1 MNEKEPDHEPLR
13 SIDDLS
19 ANLSFA
25 PASLLASLL
34 TFTLAAGGCAPKPP
48 PMQAPGGALGR
59 SQPVVSGSANAGTPA
74 ARAPEASPPVAARET
89 PDAPFRQQ
97 PPEAGPEPE
106 FRVPAFKRWKQ
117 RNGIEVILAETG
129 DLPLVDIHLVVKTGG
144 GANPPQSPGLAD
156 LTANMLDE
164 GTKTR
169 SAVAIADEVARLGAA
184 LATGASWDAS
194 SVTLS
199 ALTRNLDAAL
209 EVWADVILNPAF
221 SEAEFERVRANVL
234 SSLSRRKDSPPAVAS
249 VVLSRVLFG
258 DGHPYGW
265 PQSGVEE
272 SIRKLTVADVR
283 RFYATH
289 YQPSNI
295 AVIAAGAISEKEL
308 RAKLDQ
314 AFRQWKSKRVSTG
327 KVPEPQR
334 QPKERR
340 IYLVDKAGAPQ
351 SSVRVGLVGVR
362 RTDPDYFTILVLN
375 QILGGSFFRLD
386 LNLRE
391 QRQWTYGAR
400 SSFEMRRARG
410 PFAAGGEFV
419 APHTADAVGEIL
431 KEMKQ
436 IATTEVTDEELSR
449 AKDSF
454 IKSYP
459 ARFAT
464 RASTAGLLAELAV
477 YGLPDSFL
485 TQYTKKLAAV
495 SKDAIKKVAAEHL
508 AVDRAAIV
516 VVGDRASQEK
526 ALAQIAPVELRDL
539 EGAPVADPKAE
550 SSREGRREDGEDPG
564 HAASTRKT
572 NATSTAAARGDAP
585 RSGRTTGRNA
595 ERSRAERSSKEAGRT
610 RR

>member
-1 MNEKEPDHEPLR
+1 MNHDAKSRATEPKTMPGL
-13 SIDDLS
+13 L
-19 ANLSFA
+19 FA
-25 PASLLASLL
+25 LAALL
-34 TFTLAAGGCAPKPP
+34 TLAIPPGGCAPKPP
-48 PMQAPGGALGR
+48 PMRDPGAALGR
-59 SQPVVSGSANAGTPA
+59 SQPAGPGNPNPATTGSTAG
-74 ARAPEASPPVAARET
+74 VAALPIATPET

-97 PPEAGPEPE
+97 PPAAAPEPE

-117 RNGIEVILAETG
+117 RNGMEVILAETG

-144 GANPPQSPGLAD
+144 GANPPQAPGLAD

-169 SAVAIADEVARLGAA
+169 SAVEIADEVARLGAT
-184 LATGASWDAS
+184 LATAASWDAS

-199 ALTRNLDAAL
+199 ALTRNLDGAL

-234 SSLSRRKDSPPAVAS
+234 SSLSRRKDSPPAVAN
-249 VVLSRVLFG
+249 VVLSRVLYG
-258 DGHPYGW
+258 EDHPYGW
-265 PQSGVEE
+265 PQTGVEE

-289 YQPSNI
+289 YQPANV

-314 AFRQWKSKRVSTG
+314 AFRPWKSKRVRLG
-327 KVPEPQR
+327 KVPEPQGLPQGR
-334 QPKERR
+334 LKERR

-362 RTDPDYFTILVLN
+362 RADPDYFTILLLN

-400 SSFEMRRARG
+400 SSFEMRRAPG

-419 APHTADAVGEIL
+419 APHTVDAIGEIL

-436 IATTEVTDEELSR
+436 MATTEVTDEELSR

-495 SKDAIKKVAAEHL
+495 TKQAIKRVAAEQL
-508 AVDRAAIV
+508 AIDRAAIV
-516 VVGDRASQEK
+516 VVGDRATQEK

-539 EGAPVADPKAE
+539 EGAPVADTKAE
-550 SSREGRREDGEDPG
+550 AGREAGEDAG
-564 HAASTRKT
+564 RVSSGRKPPSPSDAVGT
-572 NATSTAAARGDAP
+572 GDAP
-585 RSGRTTGRNA
+585 RSGRATARGEERN
-595 ERSRAERSSKEAGRT
+595 RAERSSKEASRA